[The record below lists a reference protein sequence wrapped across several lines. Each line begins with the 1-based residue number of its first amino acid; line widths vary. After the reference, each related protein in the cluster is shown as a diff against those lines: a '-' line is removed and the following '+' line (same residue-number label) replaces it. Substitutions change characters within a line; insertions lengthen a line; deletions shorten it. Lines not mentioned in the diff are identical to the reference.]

1 MSLSSQILIGLILG
15 LIVGLFFG
23 AWVEPLGVLGDAF
36 VLLLQMTVLPYLA
49 VSLMVGLGALRPEGA
64 ARLAWRAG
72 GALLILWSL
81 AFGTIFISSLAYP
94 NWESASFFCC
104 C

>member
-1 MSLSSQILIGLILG
+1 MSLSSQILVGLISG

-72 GALLILWSL
+72 GALLILFWHSYCDL
-81 AFGTIFISSLAYP
+81 SQNINANIDPVMG
-94 NWESASFFCC
+94 
-104 C
+104 

>member
-1 MSLSSQILIGLILG
+1 MKRTCEATLEKAALSLSSQILIGLILG

-49 VSLMVGLGALRPEGA
+49 VSLMVGLGAGV
-64 ARLAWRAG
+64 G
-72 GALLILWSL
+72 G
-81 AFGTIFISSLAYP
+81 
-94 NWESASFFCC
+94 
-104 C
+104 